1 MMAKSLRL
9 PFSLMLLLVLASL
22 VQAQAERAP
31 AQSSISN
38 EATLSERSTA
48 ELGNDE
54 KKKRPDQPA
63 DPDANKTPAP
73 DPNATIA
80 DPLVRMLIA
89 KGVLT
94 AEEGH
99 AVSAAVLYRLAEV
112 YRLARYATH
121 TVDPTMRDQARAALG
136 QVRAGLAGERVP

>member
-1 MMAKSLRL
+1 MAKSLRL
-9 PFSLMLLLVLASL
+9 PSGLMLLLVLAL
-22 VQAQAERAP
+22 FVQAQAERAP

-38 EATLSERSTA
+38 EAALSERSTA

-63 DPDANKTPAP
+63 NPDANKTPAP

-80 DPLVRMLIA
+80 DPLVRMLIV

-94 AEEGH
+94 AAEGH
-99 AVSAAVLYRLAEV
+99 EISVAGTPVEQRDRLA
-112 YRLARYATH
+112 
-121 TVDPTMRDQARAALG
+121 ALLRRR
-136 QVRAGLAGERVP
+136 QL